1 VAPLLLLT
9 LAAPPAEWTFRDD
22 AEYGGRSVLTFRT
35 VELVDTPPRPLH
47 PDDKPPAGARFG
59 VLPLGP
65 GGKHRLAVVWHVA
78 TGALWVDA
86 DRDGRFAPAE
96 RRTLDGTLAVKAA
109 IPYGDDGTHERT
121 LLIRKRGDGL
131 AYSVRGYVTGS
142 LVLGGESYPAMLTDG
157 DADGCF
163 DGAASDRLWIDL
175 NRDGKFD
182 PLTEQFPLGR
192 PVAVGP
198 TGYLVRPDALGRRVA
213 ARERSTDTGT
223 VTAKVTRL
231 PGAKVVGMT
240 AQFVSEFGEL
250 VSVTA
255 ADKPQTVP
263 VGRYR
268 VESLGL
274 KLEDA
279 DGRVWEYRF
288 TGDRR
293 TAATVAKG
301 EAVTADLTAGLKV
314 VVAVD
319 SAVAVPGREV
329 EVTADVVTA
338 GGLSM
343 SLCQVY
349 EKYADLG
356 RGCEAVIQLS
366 APGSEV
372 LAEAR
377 SGFA

>member
-1 VAPLLLLT
+1 VTERHT
-9 LAAPPAEWTFRDD
+9 LA
-22 AEYGGRSVLTFRT
+22 
-35 VELVDTPPRPLH
+35 
-47 PDDKPPAGARFG
+47 
-59 VLPLGP
+59 
-65 GGKHRLAVVWHVA
+65 
-78 TGALWVDA
+78 
-86 DRDGRFAPAE
+86 
-96 RRTLDGTLAVKAA
+96 GTLSVRAA
-109 IPYGDDGTHERT
+109 IPFGDDRTHERT

-131 AYSVRGYVTGS
+131 AYAVRGYATGS
-142 LVLGGESYPAMLTDG
+142 LVLGGESCPAVLTDG

-163 DGAASDRLWIDL
+163 DGAASDRVWIDL
-175 NRDGKFD
+175 NRDGRFD

-192 PVAVGP
+192 PVVVGP
-198 TGYLVRPDALGRRVA
+198 TGYLVRPDPLGHRVTV
-213 ARERSTDTGT
+213 RERSTDTGT
-223 VTAKVTRL
+223 LTAKVSRL

-250 VSVTA
+250 VTVAS
-255 ADKPQTVP
+255 ADTPQPIP

-274 KLEDA
+274 RLEDA

-293 TAATVAKG
+293 TAATVEKG
-301 EAVTADLTAGLKV
+301 RTAAVDLTAGLKV
-314 VVAVD
+314 VVSVD
-319 SAVAVPGREV
+319 PVHAVPGREV
-329 EVTADVVTA
+329 EVTADVATA

-349 EKYADLG
+349 EKFADTG
-356 RGCEAVIQLS
+356 HGCEAVIQLA